1 MSEFELFSHELADAS
16 GKVIRK
22 YFRSK
27 MTVEDKADESPVT
40 IADRQTE
47 TVMREMIS
55 VKYPDHDILGE
66 EHGYEA
72 TGSRW
77 KWVLDPIDGTRSFV
91 AGMPIFGTLI
101 SLLDNDVPQFGII
114 DIPILRERWLG
125 IRNQESLYYPDQQGG
140 TPQLCK
146 VSGKKKIEQSILYS
160 ADPAMFNISQKPHFD
175 RIVAQVKMVRYGG
188 DCYSYGL
195 LASGHIDLVVEADLK
210 IYDVMALVPVVEN
223 AGGVITD
230 WLGNNSFDDD
240 WDGCLLAAA
249 SSELH
254 AQALSLL
261 QNS

>member
-1 MSEFELFSHELADAS
+1 MSEFVQFANELADES

-27 MTVEDKADESPVT
+27 MTIEDKEDESPVT

-55 VKYPDHDILGE
+55 AKYPDHDILGE
-66 EHGYEA
+66 EHGYVP

-101 SLLDNDVPQFGII
+101 SLLEDEVPQLGII
-114 DIPILRERWLG
+114 DIPMLGERWVG
-125 IRNQESLYYPDQQGG
+125 IPKQESLYYPDQQGG
-140 TPQLCK
+140 KPQLCK
-146 VSGKKKIEQSILYS
+146 VSGQEKIEKSILYS
-160 ADPAMFNISQKPHFD
+160 ADPAMFNSSQKPHFD
-175 RIVAQVKMVRYGG
+175 RVAAQVKMVRYGG

-210 IYDVMALVPVVEN
+210 IYDVMALVPVIEN

-230 WLGNNSFDDD
+230 WQANNSFDDA

-249 SSELH
+249 SPELH

-261 QNS
+261 QNV

>member
-1 MSEFELFSHELADAS
+1 MSEFVQFAHELADAS

-22 YFRSK
+22 YYRSK
-27 MTVEDKADESPVT
+27 MTVEDKADDSPVT

-47 TVMREMIS
+47 TVLRNMIS
-55 VKYPDHDILGE
+55 AKYPEHDILGE
-66 EHGYEA
+66 EHGYEP
-72 TGSRW
+72 TGSSW

-101 SLLDNDVPQFGII
+101 SLLEDEVPQFGII
-114 DIPILRERWLG
+114 DIPIMRERWLG
-125 IRNQESLYYPDQQGG
+125 IRNKESLFYPDQKAGKTQ
-140 TPQLCK
+140 PCK
-146 VSGKKKIEQSILYS
+146 VSGKRKLEQSILYS
-160 ADPAMFNISQKPHFD
+160 ADP
-175 RIVAQVKMVRYGG
+175 VRYGG

-230 WLGNNSFDDD
+230 WQGNNAFDDD
-240 WDGCLLAAA
+240 WDGCLVAAG

-261 QNS
+261 QNT